1 LLNAIIIN
9 YININKENKMSV
21 ELKVKSK
28 HLSEEARIIRF
39 EERKQLKQYQWAQDQ
54 YRATG
59 NNDMYPRWDDKAF
72 NAYHSLK
79 HHRQWDVRNENRA
92 TFLARAFIAGVPYET
107 VEQKRKPENESYFQI
122 LILPRVWT
130 MVAKYGNRVN
140 SDSIWDREKNRY
152 EATAVLKQKIQQ
164 WTTLDV

>member
-1 LLNAIIIN
+1 
-9 YININKENKMSV
+9 MSV

-107 VEQKRKPENESYFQI
+107 VEQKRKPDNERTFN
-122 LILPRVWT
+122 LMVLPRVCA
-130 MVAKYGNRVN
+130 MVAKYGK
-140 SDSIWDREKNRY
+140 RESGDVEWEIRSGSRRY
-152 EATAVLKQKIQQ
+152 KATAQLKQRIVTWAQSEIKPENFHV
-164 WTTLDV
+164 LNS